1 VLVVDE
7 CVGGLVP
14 GVPDGAALQNLA
26 AAVWSG
32 VRVVLE
38 SWPMLVTSARTAV
51 YPGVFIGGGGAG
63 RNWLACS
70 SRNGRTDPQ
79 LVNIGGPNFGGV
91 RRYAPGAVPATNA
104 AGGVADPSASRSV
117 SSARAA
123 AEPTA
128 TPSRVGVPAG
138 SPASCLAS
146 WLSRVARIDGYSPSM
161 TSCAAWSAAASGRAS
176 GAAGTAER

>member
-1 VLVVDE
+1 MVVSAIARSIVASMLLAWARLVCWSSMSVSA
-7 CVGGLVP
+7 VWFQVFQM
-14 GVPDGAALQNLA
+14 GAALQNLA

-104 AGGVADPSASRSV
+104 AGGVA
-117 SSARAA
+117 
-123 AEPTA
+123 
-128 TPSRVGVPAG
+128 
-138 SPASCLAS
+138 
-146 WLSRVARIDGYSPSM
+146 
-161 TSCAAWSAAASGRAS
+161 
-176 GAAGTAER
+176 